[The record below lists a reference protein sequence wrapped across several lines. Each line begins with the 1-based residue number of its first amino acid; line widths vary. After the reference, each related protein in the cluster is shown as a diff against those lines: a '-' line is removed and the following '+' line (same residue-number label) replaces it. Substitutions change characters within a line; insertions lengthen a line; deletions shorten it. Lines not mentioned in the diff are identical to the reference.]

1 VRTSV
6 WDGEHI
12 YHREFSARRV
22 QRGSGTI
29 KMGQLATKAPTRP
42 FWRHGGFEGCLTLE
56 SHNLGNFSTHFLWGI
71 HESYSAV
78 GSWGAPARALLT
90 SVGRARLQYAQRS
103 SVPASTARESVRA
116 LARRHARW
124 IEALNLL
131 CREQK
136 RQSFR
141 ALLGAQAQ
149 SSPELVSRRQVLGWV
164 EVAQTSASPDH
175 LA

>member
-1 VRTSV
+1 MASLRHGFEEPGDVQEIRLVVDTIPTLA
-6 WDGEHI
+6 W
-12 YHREFSARRV
+12 SARV
-22 QRGSGTI
+22 
-29 KMGQLATKAPTRP
+29 
-42 FWRHGGFEGCLTLE
+42 
-56 SHNLGNFSTHFLWGI
+56 
-71 HESYSAV
+71 
-78 GSWGAPARALLT
+78 
-90 SVGRARLQYAQRS
+90 
-103 SVPASTARESVRA
+103 

-175 LA
+175 LPDHLVCLSALAGVLCGQSARQVPGPLNYQAVLSFLPNETVERRLGRTQVSQWQSNLCNPSLPRLPS